1 MQQDM
6 GNITANNED
15 LTNLQ
20 HEQPNS
26 SDDTRQRQAKI
37 FKIHSNMNITTH
49 TLARQAFTV

>member
-15 LTNLQ
+15 LTDLQ
-20 HEQPNS
+20 HEQSNS